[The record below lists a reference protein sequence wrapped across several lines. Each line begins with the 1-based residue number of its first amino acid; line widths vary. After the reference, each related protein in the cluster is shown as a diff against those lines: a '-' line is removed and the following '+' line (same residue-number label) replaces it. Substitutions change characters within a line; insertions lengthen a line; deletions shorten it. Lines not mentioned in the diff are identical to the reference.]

1 MDDEKKN
8 FGIYVGQRDDA
19 FKSLISNI
27 LGDIPSKY
35 KRTLLED
42 SSMSYFS
49 TAFTHPNADFHNNY
63 NFLKSLGHVSFQK
76 NIVWYLSRKKVIVN
90 DKTKLEKTITDYKIR
105 LIKSLGK
112 ITVENIFDF
121 ITIDKK
127 HRTNI
132 QGNTDAEEKIIQ
144 SVLESFFGAVE
155 LILDREFDIGTGNYI
170 VYDCITK
177 LFDKYVE
184 LEENIEKDP
193 KTKLNEIFISNKN
206 ILGVPKYEEVEYK
219 DGIYTINLYQIFPNG
234 RKILIGQGSDKPKR
248 QAEKNAAKQA
258 IDNKR
263 IYGFNQVTGQLFQYN
278 IF

>member
-1 MDDEKKN
+1 MEDEKKN
-8 FGIYVGQRDDA
+8 FGIYIGIRDES

-35 KRTLLED
+35 RKVLLSD

-63 NFLKSLGHVSFQK
+63 NFLKALGHVSFQK
-76 NIVWYLSRKKVIVN
+76 NIVWYLSRKKIITN
-90 DKTKLEKTITDYKIR
+90 DKTKLEKTITEYKIR

-112 ITVENIFDF
+112 ITVDNIFDF
-121 ITIDKK
+121 ISVDKK
-127 HRTNI
+127 YKSNM
-132 QGNTDAEEKIIQ
+132 QGNTEAEEKIIQ
-144 SVLESFFGAVE
+144 TTLEAFFGAVE
-155 LILDREFDIGTGNYI
+155 LILDREFTIGTGNYI

-193 KTKLNEIFISNKN
+193 KTKLNELFITHKN
-206 ILGVPKYEEVEYK
+206 ILGNPKYEQVDYK
-219 DGIYTINLYQIFPNG
+219 DGVYTINLFQVLPNG
-234 RKILIGQGSDKPKR
+234 VKLLIGQATDKPKR

-258 IDNKR
+258 IDR
-263 IYGFNQVTGQLFQYN
+263 N
-278 IF
+278 IFMAYNSSTRQMFEFRY